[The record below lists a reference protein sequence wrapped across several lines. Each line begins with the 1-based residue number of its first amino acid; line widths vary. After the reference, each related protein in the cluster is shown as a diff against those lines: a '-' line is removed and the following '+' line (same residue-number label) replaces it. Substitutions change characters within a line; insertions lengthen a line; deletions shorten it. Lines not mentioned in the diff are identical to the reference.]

1 MKLLYYVALPYT
13 EEILNLITLFSID
26 VMKQGIDIDD
36 DYREELGLFIYTTR
50 LSLEVIDHDSEWLLD
65 IDDAIHVLALYAA
78 RDFNSVCEYL
88 NNIPD
93 KPFTVCID
101 TYYLTYMI

>member
-1 MKLLYYVALPYT
+1 MRKEFLYYVAVPYT
-13 EEILNLITLFSID
+13 EEVVNLATFLSIKLSNVELDDEFSD
-26 VMKQGIDIDD
+26 K
-36 DYREELGLFIYTTR
+36 LGLFIYKSFLT
-50 LSLEVIDHDSEWLLD
+50 LEAINDKTVWVLNTE
-65 IDDAIHVLALYAA
+65 DAIQVLALYAA

-88 NNIPD
+88 NNIPN

>member
-26 VMKQGIDIDD
+26 VMKQGIND
-36 DYREELGLFIYTTR
+36 DYTGDLGLFIYRTR
-50 LSLEVIDHDSEWLLD
+50 LALETIDDDSEWLLD
-65 IDDAIHVLALYAA
+65 TDDALHVLALYAA
-78 RDFNSVCEYL
+78 KDFNSVCEYL
-88 NNIPD
+88 NNISD
-93 KPFTVCID
+93 KPFIVGID